1 MTPIDLFPAM
11 VLPALVLLALVISL
25 PFAGARAAERRRSWA
40 RFEALLR
47 ARDVEAADR
56 AALHAWA
63 TEVLP
68 EEPDLVVT
76 RRREF
81 DRFARAEVA
90 RLQGRADR
98 EAALVA
104 LSDLREQLG
113 HRGAPGPAQSSHD
126 LRPGERLELRHDDGA
141 RVDARVLS
149 IDEEGIRYEVLAG
162 RGPRGDQ
169 GRSPAWAAFGRDGD
183 ATYRFRALPVALH
196 GSSPGVLAISHGDFL
211 VREERRTEPRVP
223 LVEPPFW
230 IAVERLPDGQ
240 APDDPEGVEV
250 EALDVSTGGMALLAD
265 RDVRRGSEVGL
276 DLPLGPDRVVADLR
290 ARVVGR
296 GYREGGG
303 PRAHFLRCEF
313 VSLDPVQRRALEAF
327 VSSSA

>member
-1 MTPIDLFPAM
+1 MTPIDLLPAL
-11 VLPALVLLALVISL
+11 VLPALVLLALVVSL
-25 PFAGARAAERRRSWA
+25 PFAGAREAERRRAWA

-47 ARDVEAADR
+47 ARGVTGADR
-56 AALHAWA
+56 LALHAWA

-68 EEPDLVVT
+68 DEPDLVVS

-81 DRFARAEVA
+81 DRFARAELA
-90 RLQGRADR
+90 RLQGHPDR
-98 EAALVA
+98 EAALVRLA
-104 LSDLREQLG
+104 DLREQLG

-141 RVDARVLS
+141 RVDARVLG
-149 IDEEGIRYEVLAG
+149 IDEEGVRYEVLAG

-169 GRSPAWAAFGRDGD
+169 GRSAAWASFGRDGD
-183 ATYRFRALPVALH
+183 ATYRFRAHPVSLP
-196 GSSPGVLAISHGDFL
+196 GRPGVLAIAHGDFL

-240 APDDPEGVEV
+240 APEDPEGVEV
-250 EALDVSTGGMALLAD
+250 EALDVSIGGMALLAD

-276 DLPLGPDRVVADLR
+276 DLPLGPGRVVTDLR

-327 VSSSA
+327 VSPGA